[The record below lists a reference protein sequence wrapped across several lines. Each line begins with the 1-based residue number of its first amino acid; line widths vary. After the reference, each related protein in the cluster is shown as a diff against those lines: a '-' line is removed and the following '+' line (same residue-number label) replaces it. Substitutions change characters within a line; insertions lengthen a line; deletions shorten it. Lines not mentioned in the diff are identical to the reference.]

1 MLNYVMIDKTNSE
14 RYIYDTKRAG
24 YGGIHGYHIF
34 YCYARIGGINLNS
47 YTKRIPLYLD
57 YISHVTIFISRKSR
71 ILS

>member
-1 MLNYVMIDKTNSE
+1 MIDKTNSE
-14 RYIYDTKRAG
+14 RYFYDTKRAG

-34 YCYARIGGINLNS
+34 YCCMGIGGINLNS

-57 YISHVTIFISRKSR
+57 YISYVTIFISHKSR